1 MKNKLLTISK
11 IGLLAFTILVSQA
24 CQEDYEMVDPPM
36 VTDYDDDLDEE
47 VILQKGLES
56 YFVTQFGEG
65 DMDGTSWDQA
75 MDVVGFRKL
84 LSGSIDLSKSTI
96 YMSQGKYVMSETG
109 GLGVIIRK
117 DIKAIKGGYS
127 LLSEGTDLT
136 NRRIDTYKTVISGD
150 VNGNNQADS
159 GDCGLLLV
167 KGGIIG
173 IEGVTFQYG
182 YLSNNDGFSQKL
194 YEVSQSGEMSAKN
207 NDPLYWYTTTEE
219 ETLFAWYPSSETLLT
234 EWTVATDQTNEE
246 SYKNSDFLYAYEKMK
261 FRSERKLKF
270 HHGTVKL
277 IINVKGDGDT
287 VSEEDLKDMVFTV
300 SAITKGTMTE
310 GKLQPAAG
318 VEAIVMKPYKLEDA
332 REGYIYS
339 FQLLMVP
346 QDMSGKS
353 FFKVTLKDGRNF
365 GHTPGNGEGLLEG
378 GHQYTYNV
386 GVGKPG
392 LKVTIEKDS
401 VSWDG
406 DDEEV
411 EGTDKE

>member
-1 MKNKLLTISK
+1 MKR
-11 IGLLAFTILVSQA
+11 
-24 CQEDYEMVDPPM
+24 YE
-36 VTDYDDDLDEE
+36 L
-47 VILQKGLES
+47 
-56 YFVTQFGEG
+56 
-65 DMDGTSWDQA
+65 W
-75 MDVVGFRKL
+75 
-84 LSGSIDLSKSTI
+84 
-96 YMSQGKYVMSETG
+96 
-109 GLGVIIRK
+109 LG
-117 DIKAIKGGYS
+117 S
-127 LLSEGTDLT
+127 LLVVTGFLGACT
-136 NRRIDTYKTVISGD
+136 NVAEDEFR
-150 VNGNNQADS
+150 NNQYPMELMAEKSAMTFTRSIGEKTEWD
-159 GDCGLLLV
+159 
-167 KGGIIG
+167 GG
-173 IEGVTFQYG
+173 ETVSLY
-182 YLSNNDGFSQKL
+182 DGFSQKL

-332 REGYIYS
+332 KEGDIYS

-378 GHQYTYNV
+378 GHQYTYDV

>member
-1 MKNKLLTISK
+1 MKR
-11 IGLLAFTILVSQA
+11 
-24 CQEDYEMVDPPM
+24 YE
-36 VTDYDDDLDEE
+36 L
-47 VILQKGLES
+47 
-56 YFVTQFGEG
+56 
-65 DMDGTSWDQA
+65 W
-75 MDVVGFRKL
+75 
-84 LSGSIDLSKSTI
+84 
-96 YMSQGKYVMSETG
+96 
-109 GLGVIIRK
+109 LG
-117 DIKAIKGGYS
+117 S
-127 LLSEGTDLT
+127 LLVVTGFLGACT
-136 NRRIDTYKTVISGD
+136 NVAEDEFR
-150 VNGNNQADS
+150 NNQYPMELMAEKSAMTFTRSIGEKTEWD
-159 GDCGLLLV
+159 
-167 KGGIIG
+167 GG
-173 IEGVTFQYG
+173 ETVSLY
-182 YLSNNDGFSQKL
+182 DGFSQKL

-332 REGYIYS
+332 RKGYIYS

>member
-1 MKNKLLTISK
+1 MKR
-11 IGLLAFTILVSQA
+11 
-24 CQEDYEMVDPPM
+24 YE
-36 VTDYDDDLDEE
+36 L
-47 VILQKGLES
+47 
-56 YFVTQFGEG
+56 
-65 DMDGTSWDQA
+65 W
-75 MDVVGFRKL
+75 
-84 LSGSIDLSKSTI
+84 
-96 YMSQGKYVMSETG
+96 
-109 GLGVIIRK
+109 LG
-117 DIKAIKGGYS
+117 S
-127 LLSEGTDLT
+127 LLVVTGFLGACT
-136 NRRIDTYKTVISGD
+136 NVAEDEFR
-150 VNGNNQADS
+150 NNQYPMELMAEKSAMTFTRSIGEKTEWD
-159 GDCGLLLV
+159 
-167 KGGIIG
+167 GG
-173 IEGVTFQYG
+173 ETVSLY
-182 YLSNNDGFSQKL
+182 DGFSQKL

-332 REGYIYS
+332 KEGDIYS

>member
-1 MKNKLLTISK
+1 MKR
-11 IGLLAFTILVSQA
+11 
-24 CQEDYEMVDPPM
+24 YE
-36 VTDYDDDLDEE
+36 L
-47 VILQKGLES
+47 
-56 YFVTQFGEG
+56 
-65 DMDGTSWDQA
+65 W
-75 MDVVGFRKL
+75 
-84 LSGSIDLSKSTI
+84 
-96 YMSQGKYVMSETG
+96 
-109 GLGVIIRK
+109 LG
-117 DIKAIKGGYS
+117 S
-127 LLSEGTDLT
+127 LLVVTGFLGACT
-136 NRRIDTYKTVISGD
+136 NVAEDEFR
-150 VNGNNQADS
+150 NNQYPMELMAEKSAMTFTRSIGEKTEWD
-159 GDCGLLLV
+159 
-167 KGGIIG
+167 GG
-173 IEGVTFQYG
+173 ETVSLY
-182 YLSNNDGFSQKL
+182 DGFSQKL

-261 FRSERKLKF
+261 FRSQRKLKF

-332 REGYIYS
+332 KEGDIYS